1 MSESKG
7 VEAVE
12 RALSILDCFRTD
24 KTELSLAEIS
34 KTTGLYKSTIL
45 RLGVSLE
52 KYGYVIRS
60 EGSRFRL
67 GPSAWHLGAI
77 YRQGFDLTALLRPE
91 LKLLSEATNETASYY
106 VREGNARI
114 CLFRSEP
121 VRAIRHSIDEGRSMP
136 LELGASGRVLLAFS
150 DNEEEGQ
157 QEVRE
162 KGFALSMGERDEEV
176 AAMAVPILT
185 PSGHL
190 LGALN
195 VSGLITRFTPDK
207 HEPILAA
214 LKASQQRLMSQIS
227 E

>member
-1 MSESKG
+1 
-7 VEAVE
+7 
-12 RALSILDCFRTD
+12 
-24 KTELSLAEIS
+24 
-34 KTTGLYKSTIL
+34 
-45 RLGVSLE
+45 
-52 KYGYVIRS
+52 
-60 EGSRFRL
+60 
-67 GPSAWHLGAI
+67 
-77 YRQGFDLTALLRPE
+77 
-91 LKLLSEATNETASYY
+91 
-106 VREGNARI
+106 
-114 CLFRSEP
+114 
-121 VRAIRHSIDEGRSMP
+121 MP

-185 PSGHL
+185 TSGHL
-190 LGALN
+190 LGALS